1 MSEQELDEKVD
12 SSTTT
17 DDSQESEDSTVESK
31 SVPYERFKEV
41 NEELKRLKQER
52 LEAVTKKDEP
62 KATPKPDNSALTED
76 DILVITTI
84 QDKELI
90 NTAREIAKLK
100 GVSLAEAAE
109 STMFKLAKAEREEQV
124 KQEKVQMEA
133 SRGSGNRGKKKTF
146 QSKGLTP
153 QEHKQMWK
161 EKMGLS

>member
-1 MSEQELDEKVD
+1 MSEQDIDVTEVD

-17 DDSQESEDSTVESK
+17 EDDQSEDSTVESK

-62 KATPKPDNSALTED
+62 KKASQPETGSLTED

-90 NTAREIAKLK
+90 NTARDIARLK
-100 GVSLAEAAE
+100 GISLSEAANT
-109 STMFKLAKAEREEQV
+109 TMFKLAKAEREEQTR
-124 KQEKVQMEA
+124 QEKVQMEA

-146 QSKGLTP
+146 QTRGLSK
-153 QEHKQMWK
+153 EDHKQLWRQK
-161 EKMGLS
+161 AGLE